1 MAMVS
6 LRRVARIVLA
16 VAVVSLV
23 VIGTLPAVQ
32 ASSIGV
38 PVVPRST
45 GTLDERF
52 AQIAMLVP
60 AFGGMYYAG
69 DTLVVYLT
77 NLAARPAAL
86 QAIGAVFGPA
96 VLTSGGVEVRLATY
110 GFLQLMQWH
119 ARMRSL
125 FALPGVVMLDI
136 DEMANRLKVGV
147 AEAPISGTTSTASF
161 RAVEVAL
168 TQLGVPRTAVT
179 IVPMQPFA
187 TSATLR
193 DNTRPIEGGIQ
204 IAFSMF
210 LCTLGFNGVR
220 SGVAG
225 FVVNSHCT
233 DVQGQNT
240 GTQHYQ
246 PSVATGNLIGVEV
259 ADPAWD
265 LMKCPIGLV
274 GHLCR
279 YSDSAYSQRD
289 GTVTADQG
297 FIARTTGVNSGS
309 LTISGQFRV
318 VSKGASIVGATVNKV
333 GRTTGWTAGQV
344 TATCVDVLV
353 LGSLNADL
361 CQDVVSAGV
370 GAGDSGSAVFAI
382 TSGNDV
388 QLRGILWGG
397 NLDGTSFVYS
407 PIANIERADELG
419 PISTCAAGF
428 AC

>member
-1 MAMVS
+1 MVS

-77 NLAARPAAL
+77 NPAAKPAAL
-86 QAIGAVFGPA
+86 QAIGAFFGPA
-96 VLTSGGVEVRLATY
+96 VLMPDGVQVRPATY

-246 PSVATGNLIGVEV
+246 PSVATGNLIGV
-259 ADPAWD
+259 
-265 LMKCPIGLV
+265 
-274 GHLCR
+274 
-279 YSDSAYSQRD
+279 
-289 GTVTADQG
+289 
-297 FIARTTGVNSGS
+297 RTTTTTPNSPGRPCSSSSIRSTATRNASDRARADAGSDRGVWVRSRASSGS
-309 LTISGQFRV
+309 
-318 VSKGASIVGATVNKV
+318 
-333 GRTTGWTAGQV
+333 
-344 TATCVDVLV
+344 
-353 LGSLNADL
+353 
-361 CQDVVSAGV
+361 SAKARRSWV
-370 GAGDSGSAVFAI
+370 
-382 TSGNDV
+382 
-388 QLRGILWGG
+388 R
-397 NLDGTSFVYS
+397 
-407 PIANIERADELG
+407 P
-419 PISTCAAGF
+419 
-428 AC
+428 

>member
-23 VIGTLPAVQ
+23 VIGSLPAVQ

-233 DVQGQNT
+233 DDRVDRGSGHRYVRGRPRPRVPQCGSVPGRRQRGRRRRGQRIC
-240 GTQHYQ
+240 GLRDHVRQRR
-246 PSVATGNLIGVEV
+246 
-259 ADPAWD
+259 PA
-265 LMKCPIGLV
+265 
-274 GHLCR
+274 
-279 YSDSAYSQRD
+279 
-289 GTVTADQG
+289 
-297 FIARTTGVNSGS
+297 ARHP
-309 LTISGQFRV
+309 
-318 VSKGASIVGATVNKV
+318 V
-333 GRTTGWTAGQV
+333 GRELGR
-344 TATCVDVLV
+344 DLV
-353 LGSLNADL
+353 RVQPDREHRASRRTRADFDLRRRLRLLNTPTR
-361 CQDVVSAGV
+361 SACRGPASAQGRKGGPSELSSSSTHSKDPGV
-370 GAGDSGSAVFAI
+370 RSSERTAI
-382 TSGNDV
+382 TRARWPCRHKNAS
-388 QLRGILWGG
+388 RGW
-397 NLDGTSFVYS
+397 
-407 PIANIERADELG
+407 
-419 PISTCAAGF
+419 
-428 AC
+428 